1 MRTEY
6 FVLPILVVVLGAV
19 AVWAL
24 VLPTEPQLA
33 AAESAFAGM
42 LATGVAL
49 VTGRLPRYAPTPQAP
64 WESWRRRTSGGLTP
78 VARCEQTKNISN
90 TTTAGARH
98 AGCRARYSFG

>member
-42 LATGVAL
+42 LPTGVAL
-49 VTGRLPRYAPTPQAP
+49 VTGRLPR
-64 WESWRRRTSGGLTP
+64 
-78 VARCEQTKNISN
+78 
-90 TTTAGARH
+90 
-98 AGCRARYSFG
+98 

>member
-33 AAESAFAGM
+33 AAESALAGM

-49 VTGRLPRYAPTPQAP
+49 VTGRMPR
-64 WESWRRRTSGGLTP
+64 
-78 VARCEQTKNISN
+78 
-90 TTTAGARH
+90 
-98 AGCRARYSFG
+98 